1 MAYMDDGYGGDSYDL
16 QSIPNS
22 YEQPVYDTAV
32 TRDIAT
38 AGASGSTVFNS
49 EWGGFFRD
57 LVKTGVTYA
66 VKKDAFQTGVTQQAM
81 QQRANAAPYYLPG
94 TQTARS
100 PGLTVNQIILFGGL
114 FAAVMIVKK

>member
-1 MAYMDDGYGGDSYDL
+1 MYMSDGYGGDNYDL

-22 YEQPVYDTAV
+22 YDQPVYTQAV
-32 TRDIAT
+32 TQDIAT
-38 AGASGSTVFNS
+38 QGAAGSSMINS

-81 QQRANAAPYYLPG
+81 QQRQPAPYYLPG
-94 TQTARS
+94 TQTATS
-100 PGLTVNQIILFGGL
+100 PGLTMNQIILFGGL
-114 FAAVMIVKK
+114 FAAVMILKK